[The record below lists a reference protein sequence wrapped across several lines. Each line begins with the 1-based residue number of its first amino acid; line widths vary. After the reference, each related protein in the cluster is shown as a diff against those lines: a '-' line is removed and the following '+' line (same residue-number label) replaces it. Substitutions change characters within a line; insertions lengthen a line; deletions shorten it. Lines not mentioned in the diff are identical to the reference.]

1 MVVRLGQ
8 GAGCKSGTAC
18 VAFTLIEIL
27 MCFFILTLV
36 MAGIIYGYVQ
46 ANRMAEWCSMSLAGQ
61 SYASQGAEQARA
73 HNWEPYSYPPT
84 NGPGTLNELVVPTSW
99 TNYGSNYIL
108 DIPISGDPT
117 SSNFAF
123 FVTNYVSVSNV
134 YANLNPQLE
143 QIWSKAV
150 WIFPETGQAYTNT
163 VVLLRAPDQ

>member
-61 SYASQGAEQARA
+61 SYASQGAEQVRA
-73 HNWEPYSYPPT
+73 LSWEPYAPGT
-84 NGPGTLNELVVPTSW
+84 NGPGTLNELIEGTSW
-99 TNYGSNYIL
+99 VNCGSNYIL
-108 DIPISGDPT
+108 DIPISGDPA
-117 SSNFAF
+117 SSSFAF
-123 FVTNYVSVSNV
+123 FVTNYVTVSNV
-134 YANLNPQLE
+134 YVNSNPQLA

-163 VVLLRAPDQ
+163 VILLRAPDQ